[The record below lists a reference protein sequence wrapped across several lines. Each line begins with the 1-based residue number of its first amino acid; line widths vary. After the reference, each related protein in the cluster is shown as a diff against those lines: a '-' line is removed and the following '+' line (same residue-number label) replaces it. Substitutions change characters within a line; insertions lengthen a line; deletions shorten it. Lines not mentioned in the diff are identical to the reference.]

1 MIRQEDH
8 GMSDRIPAADYFSQ
22 VRALLP
28 VAVANTWRSRW
39 ASLTIMACTLLV
51 VVVVAAFLSMASG
64 FEATTKAA
72 GSDQVIVI
80 LGMQST
86 SETNSQISAEQI
98 SILSDLLEQPGA
110 ADFSV
115 ISPELT
121 FTVGGTS
128 SEDGQRINMP
138 LRGLDEAGE
147 SLRSGFRMIDGRRYR
162 SGAQEVIAGQRL
174 YREIG
179 SPPLNSTVTLGGRD
193 WTLVGV
199 FGLDSPVF
207 EWDYWTDL
215 GSMQSAYG
223 RQNQAQAI
231 RIGVTRPEVIQRIQD
246 YVDGDP
252 RLTVDVWT
260 ERQLYERQGESVA
273 RLIRYL
279 GWPIALILGAGCVVG
294 VLNTMFISMQSRY
307 RVLRTLKIMGYAP
320 TAIVASVVA
329 EGCALA
335 VAGAVLGLMLVFAA
349 LDGVHASMIGASFMT
364 VDYNMQLTRQ
374 DVAWSLLVALMIGC
388 VGSIFPAMK
397 AVRS

>member
-1 MIRQEDH
+1 
-8 GMSDRIPAADYFSQ
+8 MSRPPFRLQTTAGVDYLSQ
-22 VRALLP
+22 LQALLP
-28 VAVANTWRSRW
+28 VSVANAWRSRW
-39 ASLTIMACTLLV
+39 ASLTIVVCTLLV

-64 FEATTKAA
+64 FESTTKAA
-72 GSDQVIVI
+72 GSDQVVVI

-98 SILSDLLEQPGA
+98 SILSDLPEQA
-110 ADFSV
+110 AGDVSV
-115 ISPELT
+115 VSPELT

-128 SEDGQRINMP
+128 AQDGARINMP
-138 LRGLDEAGE
+138 LRGLDEPGA
-147 SLRSGFRMIDGRRYR
+147 SLRSGFHMVQGRRYQ
-162 SGAQEVIAGQRL
+162 SGAQEIIAGQRL

-179 SPPLNSTVTLGGRD
+179 APALGSTITLGGRD

-199 FGLDSPVF
+199 FALDSPVF

-231 RIGVTRPEVIQRIQD
+231 RIGIARPDVIGRIQTF
-246 YVDGDP
+246 VDNDP

-260 ERQLYERQGESVA
+260 ERQLYERQGENVA

-279 GWPIALILGAGCVVG
+279 GWPLALILGAGCVVG

-307 RVLRTLKIMGYAP
+307 RVLRTLKVMGYAP
-320 TAIVASVVA
+320 AMIIASVVA
-329 EGCALA
+329 EGCLLALM
-335 VAGAVLGLMLVFAA
+335 GAVLGLTLVFATV
-349 LDGVHASMIGASFMT
+349 DGLHASLLGASFMT
-364 VDYNMQLTRQ
+364 VDYNMQLTAK
-374 DVAWSLLVALMIGC
+374 DVMWSLMVAMMIGI
-388 VGSIFPAMK
+388 VGSVFPAWK